1 MRESR
6 RIDNDAVTRAIPRL
20 DHVDQHAFMK
30 PLTKATTREFH
41 IGGSWDD
48 PQVTRTN
55 ARAEGG
61 VSAPASA
68 PASAIE
74 PQSEGTS

>member
-1 MRESR
+1 M
-6 RIDNDAVTRAIPRL
+6 IGIG
-20 DHVDQHAFMK
+20 AFVAQLVLKK
-30 PLTKATTREFH
+30 PLIKAATREFH

-61 VSAPASA
+61 
-68 PASAIE
+68 
-74 PQSEGTS
+74 

>member
-1 MRESR
+1 M
-6 RIDNDAVTRAIPRL
+6 ATAINP
-20 DHVDQHAFMK
+20 VIGIGAFVAQLVLKK
-30 PLTKATTREFH
+30 PLIKAATREFH

-74 PQSEGTS
+74 PQSEETS